1 MKIGH
6 YDIIDK
12 LGEGGTAIVYR
23 ARDSRDPRGPVVVLK
38 QLTGEAAGDPDFLD
52 RFMAE
57 IDLCRRFD
65 HANVI
70 RTLDF
75 GTSDGSYFVVLY
87 YVDGQNFDAVLTR
100 ARKREIRFPL
110 PFVLFIIDEAL
121 KGLSYAHAAKSATGE
136 PLGLVHRDVSPH
148 NFFLA
153 YDGRI
158 LLGDFGVALLPGLD
172 DTALQRLTMGK
183 LGYLSPEQCFGEP
196 VDQRSDIFSMTVVMA
211 EALIGKRLF
220 APEGQ
225 ESDHDVMRR
234 IGEGARPD
242 FRSLNPEIPPGIAW
256 VLNTGLAHAPPK
268 RFATAQAMRAAIAP
282 FLQPEVGNPLAI
294 AAMLRH
300 MFKDE
305 FDGTRLVGSPLAF

>member
-1 MKIGH
+1 MRIGH

-23 ARDSRDPRGPVVVLK
+23 ARDSRDPRAPVVVLK
-38 QLTGEAAGDPDFLD
+38 QLTEAAASDPDFVD

-65 HANVI
+65 HPNVI
-70 RTLDF
+70 KTLDF
-75 GTSDGSYFVVLY
+75 GSTENSYFVALY
-87 YVDGQNFDAVLTR
+87 YVDGQNLDAVLSR
-100 ARKREIRFPL
+100 ARKKEIRFPI

-121 KGLSYAHAAKSATGE
+121 KGLGYAHTAKSATGE
-136 PLGLVHRDVSPH
+136 ALGLVHRDVSPH
-148 NFFLA
+148 NLFIA
-153 YDGRI
+153 YDGRT

-196 VDQRSDIFSMTVVMA
+196 VDQRSDLFSMTIVMA
-211 EALIGKRLF
+211 EALTGRRLF
-220 APEGQ
+220 APQGQ
-225 ESDHDVMRR
+225 ESDQDVMRR

-242 FRSLNPEIPPGIAW
+242 FRALNPDIPPGIAW
-256 VLNTGLAHAPPK
+256 VLNTGLAHAAHK
-268 RFATAQAMRAAIAP
+268 RFANAQAMRAAIAP

-300 MFKDE
+300 MFKEE
-305 FDGTRLVGSPLAF
+305 FEGSRLSGSPLTF

>member
-1 MKIGH
+1 MRIGH

-23 ARDSRDPRGPVVVLK
+23 ARDSRDPNAPVVVLK
-38 QLTGEAAGDPDFLD
+38 QLTGEAASDPDFLD

-65 HANVI
+65 HPNVI

-87 YVDGQNFDAVLTR
+87 YVDGQNLDAVLQR

-121 KGLSYAHAAKSATGE
+121 KGLAYSHQAKSATGE
-136 PLGLVHRDVSPH
+136 PLGLVHRDVSPQ
-148 NFFLA
+148 NFFIA
-153 YDGRI
+153 YDGRV

-183 LGYLSPEQCFGEP
+183 LGYLSPEQVFGEP
-196 VDQRSDIFSMTVVMA
+196 VDQRCDLFSMTVVMA

-220 APEGQ
+220 APEAGEKDQ
-225 ESDHDVMRR
+225 DVMRR

-242 FRSLNPEIPPGIAW
+242 FRALNPEIPPGIAW
-256 VLNTGLAHAPPK
+256 VLTTGLAHDPKK
-268 RFATAQAMRAAIAP
+268 RFISAQAMRNAIAP
-282 FLQPEVGNPLAI
+282 FLQADVGNELAI

-305 FDGTRLVGSPLAF
+305 FDASRLTGSTLSF